1 MSKLISGRYGTA
13 QVCRQVGIT
22 SRQLE
27 YWILIGI
34 VSPRL
39 EQHGLKYFKRF
50 TETDVEVLKQVKLLT
65 DEGFLV
71 SRALEK
77 VRKDRPDLFQENIS
91 AVGPN
96 KDESRGG

>member
-1 MSKLISGRYGTA
+1 MEREGINGKMYGTTE
-13 QVCRQVGIT
+13 VCRNVGI
-22 SRQLE
+22 SLRQLE

-34 VSPRL
+34 VAPDL

-50 TETDVEVLKQVKLLT
+50 SNQDVDILRRVKALT

-77 VRKDRPDLFQENIS
+77 VRRDHPMLF
-91 AVGPN
+91 V
-96 KDESRGG
+96 DC

>member
-1 MSKLISGRYGTA
+1 MTTSKLNTDLYGTTD
-13 QVCRQVGIT
+13 VCRQVGIS

-34 VSPRL
+34 VTPRL
-39 EQHGLKYFKRF
+39 EQHGLKFFKRF
-50 TETDVEVLKQVKLLT
+50 NAQDIEILKQIKLLT

-77 VRKDRPDLFQENIS
+77 VRKEYPHLFQE
-91 AVGPN
+91 
-96 KDESRGG
+96 

>member
-1 MSKLISGRYGTA
+1 MSRLNTEIYGTA
-13 QVCRQVGIT
+13 EVCRQVGI
-22 SRQLE
+22 SLRQLE

-39 EQHGLKYFKRF
+39 EQHGLKFFKRF
-50 TETDVEVLKQVKLLT
+50 NEQDIEILKQIKLLT

-77 VRKDRPDLFQENIS
+77 VRREHPDLFN
-91 AVGPN
+91 G
-96 KDESRGG
+96 K

>member
-1 MSKLISGRYGTA
+1 MSRLSSGRYGTT

-34 VSPRL
+34 VSPQL
-39 EQHGLKYFKRF
+39 EQHGLKFFKRF
-50 TETDVEVLKQVKLLT
+50 TELDVEVLKQVKLLT

-77 VRKDRPDLFQENIS
+77 VRKDHPELFQEKIS
-91 AVGPN
+91 GIRA
-96 KDESRGG
+96 E

>member
-1 MSKLISGRYGTA
+1 MSRVNTGRYGTA

-34 VSPRL
+34 VVPQL
-39 EQHGLKYFKRF
+39 EQHGLKFFKRF
-50 TETDVEVLKQVKLLT
+50 TETDIEVLKQVKLLT

-71 SRALEK
+71 SRALER
-77 VRKDRPDLFQENIS
+77 VRKDRPDLFQEN
-91 AVGPN
+91 
-96 KDESRGG
+96 